1 LNLSA
6 IAENIS
12 RKLASRAPRKAEFT
26 LSQKNIYIIP
36 SQAGFGFIL
45 LIILMLLTAINYQ
58 NSLIYLF
65 TFFLCALFFISIWL
79 CFLNLNGLRIASYQV
94 LECFEGELCPYSV
107 QLLSVSKPALSLYLG
122 PNKHSLVEANV
133 KKDTKETLSLLMPKT
148 KRGLHALE
156 RLRIQSYF
164 PFGFIVAWTWLKLDA
179 KTLVYPEPK
188 EGIRAIGQSSGEAQS
203 AQKLKADDLSDLKH
217 YQHGDSA
224 SRILWK
230 QYAAK
235 DQLIVRS
242 NELGGYNSSWLT
254 WQSYEATDSE
264 MKLRHLCFDILDFNR
279 KQQVYGLD
287 IPGVHIAPSSGEQHK
302 RRCLEALALFGSKS
316 GGEHFV

>member
-1 LNLSA
+1 
-6 IAENIS
+6 
-12 RKLASRAPRKAEFT
+12 
-26 LSQKNIYIIP
+26 
-36 SQAGFGFIL
+36 
-45 LIILMLLTAINYQ
+45 
-58 NSLIYLF
+58 
-65 TFFLCALFFISIWL
+65 
-79 CFLNLNGLRIASYQV
+79 
-94 LECFEGELCPYSV
+94 
-107 QLLSVSKPALSLYLG
+107 
-122 PNKHSLVEANV
+122 
-133 KKDTKETLSLLMPKT
+133 MPKT

-179 KTLVYPEPK
+179 KTLVYPDPK

-203 AQKLKADDLSDLKH
+203 TQKLKADDLSDLKH